1 MAVVS
6 TISFARPIER
16 WHVDLYGFGVF
27 SSFRAKKWFSCWLLS
42 KSDHL
47 VPVDVSRSIWRS
59 LPTLDQKRI
68 YTTDRTRRVCFFFLL
83 VYWNFTFFVLT
94 ASRADNLRRL
104 KSHQPASLWPKSV
117 WNAASSSDIKEQME
131 YFVAFK
137 VLALCSQWGKFWKFK
152 TTVAADCWLPV
163 GRQSVIELGYLVHQ
177 RALAS
182 FLLFL

>member
-1 MAVVS
+1 MIFVLAPLE
-6 TISFARPIER
+6 IRSFGACRRLSLHLALFANIGSETY
-16 WHVDLYGFGVF
+16 LYD
-27 SSFRAKKWFSCWLLS
+27 RQ
-42 KSDHL
+42 D
-47 VPVDVSRSIWRS
+47 
-59 LPTLDQKRI
+59 PTS
-68 YTTDRTRRVCFFFLL
+68 VFFLL

-117 WNAASSSDIKEQME
+117 WNAASSNDIKGEME

-152 TTVAADCWLPV
+152 PTVAADCWLPV

-182 FLLFL
+182 FLHFFFKFVSERRIDQIGLNFSV